1 MLRIKFLLTSL
12 CRNVIIRSRI
22 GNKKTSYKRY
32 IKNENDFVH
41 SLYKMS
47 FKAKEHSFNINIYYI
62 NIYQYKQ
69 AGG

>member
-22 GNKKTSYKRY
+22 GNEKTSYKRY

-41 SLYKMS
+41 SLYKMF